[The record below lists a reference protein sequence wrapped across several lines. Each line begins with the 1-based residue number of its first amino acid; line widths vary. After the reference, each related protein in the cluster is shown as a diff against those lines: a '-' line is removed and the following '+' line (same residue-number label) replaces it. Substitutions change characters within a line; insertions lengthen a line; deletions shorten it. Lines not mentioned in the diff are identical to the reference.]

1 MIRLLS
7 LADYC
12 YRDHYNLVRS
22 WSWTWSWPVT
32 VSLSLFWLFLWLPSQ
47 HTITI
52 IMVMLINSIIIIM
65 SLSSIIDLYS
75 ILDGESFCII
85 SITSIV
91 KITITVI
98 VSAGTCRKTTT
109 PSMSDSASSFIL
121 HRIAAGPR
129 IRNPNA
135 HSVTVIR
142 ILSLR
147 IDMHA
152 TERCQWYTSTLLAQ
166 GTSSVCDYD

>member
-7 LADYC
+7 LPDYC

-22 WSWTWSWPVT
+22 RSWTWSWPLT
-32 VSLSLFWLFLWLPSQ
+32 VSLSLSWLSLWLPSQ

-52 IMVMLINSIIIIM
+52 IMVMLINSLIIIR

-75 ILDGESFCII
+75 ILDGETFCII

-91 KITITVI
+91 MITITVI
-98 VSAGTCRKTTT
+98 LSAGTYPKTTT

-129 IRNPNA
+129 IRNPYG
-135 HSVTVIR
+135 HSVAWFVY
-142 ILSLR
+142 
-147 IDMHA
+147 HH
-152 TERCQWYTSTLLAQ
+152 W
-166 GTSSVCDYD
+166 G

>member
-1 MIRLLS
+1 
-7 LADYC
+7 
-12 YRDHYNLVRS
+12 
-22 WSWTWSWPVT
+22 
-32 VSLSLFWLFLWLPSQ
+32 
-47 HTITI
+47 
-52 IMVMLINSIIIIM
+52 MLINSIIIIM

-75 ILDGESFCII
+75 ILDGEAFCII

-129 IRNPNA
+129 IRNPHA
-135 HSVTVIR
+135 HSV
-142 ILSLR
+142 
-147 IDMHA
+147 A
-152 TERCQWYTSTLLAQ
+152 
-166 GTSSVCDYD
+166 

>member
-32 VSLSLFWLFLWLPSQ
+32 VSLPLFWLFLWLPSQ

-52 IMVMLINSIIIIM
+52 IM

-75 ILDGESFCII
+75 ILDGEAFCII

-91 KITITVI
+91 KIIITVI